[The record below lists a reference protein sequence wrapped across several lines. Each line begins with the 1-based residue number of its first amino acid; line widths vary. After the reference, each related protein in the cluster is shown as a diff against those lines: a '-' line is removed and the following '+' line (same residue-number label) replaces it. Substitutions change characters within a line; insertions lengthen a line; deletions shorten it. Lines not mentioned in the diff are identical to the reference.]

1 MKKLLIS
8 TLTALMLVGMVGCN
22 NKVTIKVETP
32 TIETE
37 TQKETEEEIQETTQ
51 EETQEEIQEE
61 TQEITETEI
70 ETQEEIQEETQEIT
84 EETQENVQYEYNP
97 DWGYIP
103 ALECQFEVLPN
114 GNFRYYKLDETTGK
128 YYIVENPEPVE
139 TYEPVKKYKETQ
151 EKVQYE
157 YNPDWGYDPVFDCY
171 FEILPSTN
179 FRYYKLDKETGK
191 YDIVVN
197 PEPVDCGIAEKYEP
211 EGYQPTI
218 NYYLEP
224 EYVESNENFVY
235 DPFSDC
241 YVEASQT
248 INDTNYYKLDETNGK
263 YKKIPNPYYNTCN

>member
-8 TLTALMLVGMVGCN
+8 TLTALMLVGMVGCTH
-22 NKVTIKVETP
+22 KVTIKVETP

-37 TQKETEEEIQETTQ
+37 TQEEIKEETQEETETET
-51 EETQEEIQEE
+51 ETQEEIQEITEEPVVEEPVAEEPVAEEPVAEEPVETYQE
-61 TQEITETEI
+61 TQETQETKKYK
-70 ETQEEIQEETQEIT
+70 ETQGNGQI
-84 EETQENVQYEYNP
+84 EYNP
-97 DWGYIP
+97 DWGYDP
-103 ALECQFEVLPN
+103 VLDCYFEILPN
-114 GNFRYYKLDETTGK
+114 TNFRYYRIDKKTGK
-128 YYIVENPEPVE
+128 YYIVENPEPVA
-139 TYEPVKKYKETQ
+139 
-151 EKVQYE
+151 EK
-157 YNPDWGYDPVFDCY
+157 P
-171 FEILPSTN
+171 
-179 FRYYKLDKETGK
+179 
-191 YDIVVN
+191 
-197 PEPVDCGIAEKYEP
+197 AEKYEP

>member
-8 TLTALMLVGMVGCN
+8 TLTALMLVGMVGCTH
-22 NKVTIKVETP
+22 KVTIKVETP

-37 TQKETEEEIQETTQ
+37 TQKETETET
-51 EETQEEIQEE
+51 ETQEEIQEITEEETEEE
-61 TQEITETEI
+61 TQEITEEETE
-70 ETQEEIQEETQEIT
+70 EETQEIT
-84 EETQENVQYEYNP
+84 EET
-97 DWGYIP
+97 
-103 ALECQFEVLPN
+103 C
-114 GNFRYYKLDETTGK
+114 
-128 YYIVENPEPVE
+128 VEEPVAEEPVE
-139 TYEPVKKYKETQ
+139 TYQETKKYIKTE

-157 YNPDWGYDPVFDCY
+157 YNPDWGYDPVLDCY
-171 FEILPSTN
+171 FEVLPNTN
-179 FRYYKLDKETGK
+179 FRYYKLDETTGK
-191 YDIVVN
+191 YDIVEKS
-197 PEPVDCGIAEKYEP
+197 EPVDCGIAEKYEP

>member
-8 TLTALMLVGMVGCN
+8 TLTALMLVGMVGCTH
-22 NKVTIKVETP
+22 KVTIKVETP

-37 TQKETEEEIQETTQ
+37 TQTETQKETETKT
-51 EETQEEIQEE
+51 ETQEEIQEE
-61 TQEITETEI
+61 TEE
-70 ETQEEIQEETQEIT
+70 ETQEETQEITQEETQEIT
-84 EETQENVQYEYNP
+84 EEP
-97 DWGYIP
+97 
-103 ALECQFEVLPN
+103 C
-114 GNFRYYKLDETTGK
+114 
-128 YYIVENPEPVE
+128 VEEPVE
-139 TYEPVKKYKETQ
+139 TYQETKKYTKTE

-171 FEILPSTN
+171 FEVLPNTN
-179 FRYYKLDKETGK
+179 FRYYKLDNETGK
-191 YDIVVN
+191 YDIVEN

>member
-8 TLTALMLVGMVGCN
+8 TLTALMLVGMVGCTH
-22 NKVTIKVETP
+22 KVTIKVETP

-37 TQKETEEEIQETTQ
+37 TQKETETKTETQEEIQETTQ
-51 EETQEEIQEE
+51 EITQEETEEITEEETETETETQEEIQE
-61 TQEITETEI
+61 
-70 ETQEEIQEETQEIT
+70 IT
-84 EETQENVQYEYNP
+84 EEPV
-97 DWGYIP
+97 
-103 ALECQFEVLPN
+103 
-114 GNFRYYKLDETTGK
+114 
-128 YYIVENPEPVE
+128 VEEPVAEEPVE

-171 FEILPSTN
+171 FEILPNTN
-179 FRYYKLDKETGK
+179 FRYYKLDETTGK
-191 YDIVVN
+191 YDIVEN

-241 YVEASQT
+241 YVETSQT

>member
-8 TLTALMLVGMVGCN
+8 TLTALMLVGMVGCTH
-22 NKVTIKVETP
+22 KVTIKVETP

-37 TQKETEEEIQETTQ
+37 TQKETETKTETQEEIQEITEEEIQEETETEIQETTQ
-51 EETQEEIQEE
+51 E
-61 TQEITETEI
+61 
-70 ETQEEIQEETQEIT
+70 
-84 EETQENVQYEYNP
+84 P
-97 DWGYIP
+97 
-103 ALECQFEVLPN
+103 C
-114 GNFRYYKLDETTGK
+114 
-128 YYIVENPEPVE
+128 VEEPVE
-139 TYEPVKKYKETQ
+139 TYQETKKYIKTE
-151 EKVQYE
+151 EKAQYA
-157 YNPDWGYDPVFDCY
+157 YNPDWGYDPVLDCY
-171 FEILPSTN
+171 FEVLPNTN
-179 FRYYKLDKETGK
+179 FRYYKLDNETGK
-191 YDIVVN
+191 YDIVEN

-241 YVEASQT
+241 YVETSQT

>member
-8 TLTALMLVGMVGCN
+8 TLTALTLVGMVGCTH
-22 NKVTIKVETP
+22 KVTIKVETP

-37 TQKETEEEIQETTQ
+37 TQKETETET
-51 EETQEEIQEE
+51 ETQEEIQE
-61 TQEITETEI
+61 ITKEETE
-70 ETQEEIQEETQEIT
+70 EIT
-84 EETQENVQYEYNP
+84 EEETKEITEEETKENVQYEYNP

-128 YYIVENPEPVE
+128 YYIVENPEPV
-139 TYEPVKKYKETQ
+139 
-151 EKVQYE
+151 
-157 YNPDWGYDPVFDCY
+157 
-171 FEILPSTN
+171 
-179 FRYYKLDKETGK
+179 
-191 YDIVVN
+191 
-197 PEPVDCGIAEKYEP
+197 DCGIAEKYEP

-241 YVEASQT
+241 YVETSQT

>member
-8 TLTALMLVGMVGCN
+8 TLTALMLVGMVGCTH
-22 NKVTIKVETP
+22 KVTIKVETP

-37 TQKETEEEIQETTQ
+37 TQKETETKTETQEEIQETTQ
-51 EETQEEIQEE
+51 ETTQEETEEITEEETETETETQEEIQE
-61 TQEITETEI
+61 
-70 ETQEEIQEETQEIT
+70 IT
-84 EETQENVQYEYNP
+84 EEP
-97 DWGYIP
+97 
-103 ALECQFEVLPN
+103 C
-114 GNFRYYKLDETTGK
+114 
-128 YYIVENPEPVE
+128 VEEPVE
-139 TYEPVKKYKETQ
+139 TYQETKKYIKTE

-171 FEILPSTN
+171 FEILPNTN
-179 FRYYKLDKETGK
+179 FRYYKLDNETGK

-241 YVEASQT
+241 YVETSQT

>member
-22 NKVTIKVETP
+22 HKVTIKVETP

-37 TQKETEEEIQETTQ
+37 TQKETETETQEEIKEITEEETEEEIQETTQ
-51 EETQEEIQEE
+51 EETQEENE
-61 TQEITETEI
+61 T
-70 ETQEEIQEETQEIT
+70 ETQEEIQEIT
-84 EETQENVQYEYNP
+84 EEP
-97 DWGYIP
+97 
-103 ALECQFEVLPN
+103 C
-114 GNFRYYKLDETTGK
+114 
-128 YYIVENPEPVE
+128 VEEPVE
-139 TYEPVKKYKETQ
+139 TYQETQETQETKKYIKTG

-241 YVEASQT
+241 YVETSQT

>member
-8 TLTALMLVGMVGCN
+8 TLTALTLVGMVGCTH
-22 NKVTIKVETP
+22 KVTIKVETP

-37 TQKETEEEIQETTQ
+37 TQEEIK
-51 EETQEEIQEE
+51 EET
-61 TQEITETEI
+61 
-70 ETQEEIQEETQEIT
+70 QEETQEIT
-84 EETQENVQYEYNP
+84 EEETQEITEEP
-97 DWGYIP
+97 
-103 ALECQFEVLPN
+103 C
-114 GNFRYYKLDETTGK
+114 
-128 YYIVENPEPVE
+128 VEQPCVEEPVE
-139 TYEPVKKYKETQ
+139 TYQETQETKKYIKTG

-241 YVEASQT
+241 YVETSQT

>member
-8 TLTALMLVGMVGCN
+8 TLTALMLVGMVGCTH
-22 NKVTIKVETP
+22 KVTIKVETP

-37 TQKETEEEIQETTQ
+37 TQEKTETETETKEEIQEIT
-51 EETQEEIQEE
+51 EEEIQEE
-61 TQEITETEI
+61 TQEETETEI
-70 ETQEEIQEETQEIT
+70 QETTQEPCIE
-84 EETQENVQYEYNP
+84 
-97 DWGYIP
+97 
-103 ALECQFEVLPN
+103 
-114 GNFRYYKLDETTGK
+114 
-128 YYIVENPEPVE
+128 EPVE
-139 TYEPVKKYKETQ
+139 TETETKKYIKTE

-171 FEILPSTN
+171 FEILPNTN
-179 FRYYKLDKETGK
+179 FRYYKLDETTGK
-191 YDIVVN
+191 YDIVEN
-197 PEPVDCGIAEKYEP
+197 PEPVDCGIVEKYEP

-241 YVEASQT
+241 YVETSQT

>member
-8 TLTALMLVGMVGCN
+8 TLTALMLVGMVGCTH
-22 NKVTIKVETP
+22 KVTIKVETP

-37 TQKETEEEIQETTQ
+37 TQKETETET
-51 EETQEEIQEE
+51 ETQEEIQE
-61 TQEITETEI
+61 ITE
-70 ETQEEIQEETQEIT
+70 EETQEIT
-84 EETQENVQYEYNP
+84 EEETEEITQE
-97 DWGYIP
+97 
-103 ALECQFEVLPN
+103 
-114 GNFRYYKLDETTGK
+114 ETEEEIQEITEQPC
-128 YYIVENPEPVE
+128 VEEPVAEEPVE
-139 TYEPVKKYKETQ
+139 TYQETKKYIKTE

-157 YNPDWGYDPVFDCY
+157 YNPDWGYDPVLDCY
-171 FEILPSTN
+171 FEVLPNTN
-179 FRYYKLDKETGK
+179 FRYYKLDETTGK
-191 YDIVVN
+191 YDIVEKS
-197 PEPVDCGIAEKYEP
+197 EPVDCGIAEKYEP

-241 YVEASQT
+241 YVETSQT

>member
-22 NKVTIKVETP
+22 HEVTIKVKTP
-32 TIETE
+32 TIETTQEETKTETETE
-37 TQKETEEEIQETTQ
+37 TQEEIQEENETEIQETTEEEIQETTE
-51 EETQEEIQEE
+51 EETK
-61 TQEITETEI
+61 
-70 ETQEEIQEETQEIT
+70 EETQEIT
-84 EETQENVQYEYNP
+84 EEITQEPV
-97 DWGYIP
+97 
-103 ALECQFEVLPN
+103 
-114 GNFRYYKLDETTGK
+114 
-128 YYIVENPEPVE
+128 VEEPVTEEPIE
-139 TYEPVKKYKETQ
+139 TYKKTQ

-211 EGYQPTI
+211 EGYQQTI

>member
-8 TLTALMLVGMVGCN
+8 TLTALMLVGMVGCTH
-22 NKVTIKVETP
+22 KVTIKVETP

-37 TQKETEEEIQETTQ
+37 IQKETET
-51 EETQEEIQEE
+51 ETQEEIQE
-61 TQEITETEI
+61 ITE
-70 ETQEEIQEETQEIT
+70 EEAEEETQEIT
-84 EETQENVQYEYNP
+84 EEPV
-97 DWGYIP
+97 
-103 ALECQFEVLPN
+103 
-114 GNFRYYKLDETTGK
+114 
-128 YYIVENPEPVE
+128 VEEPVE
-139 TYEPVKKYKETQ
+139 TETETQ
-151 EKVQYE
+151 EYIETEENVQYE
-157 YNPDWGYDPVFDCY
+157 YNPDWGYDPVFECY
-171 FEILPSTN
+171 FEILSDGSC
-179 FRYYKLDKETGK
+179 RYYKIDNETGK
-191 YDIVVN
+191 YDIVEN

-241 YVEASQT
+241 YVETSQT

>member
-8 TLTALMLVGMVGCN
+8 TLTALMLVGMVGCTH
-22 NKVTIKVETP
+22 KVTIKVETP

-37 TQKETEEEIQETTQ
+37 TQKETETKTETQEEIQETTQ
-51 EETQEEIQEE
+51 EETEE
-61 TQEITETEI
+61 TTEEETETET
-70 ETQEEIQEETQEIT
+70 ETQEEIQEIT
-84 EETQENVQYEYNP
+84 EEP
-97 DWGYIP
+97 
-103 ALECQFEVLPN
+103 C
-114 GNFRYYKLDETTGK
+114 
-128 YYIVENPEPVE
+128 VEQPVE
-139 TYEPVKKYKETQ
+139 TYQETQETQETKKYIKTE

-157 YNPDWGYDPVFDCY
+157 YNPDWGYDPVLDCY
-171 FEILPSTN
+171 FEILPNTN
-179 FRYYKLDKETGK
+179 FRYYKLDETTGK
-191 YDIVVN
+191 YDIVEKS
-197 PEPVDCGIAEKYEP
+197 EPVDCGIAEKYEP